1 MGTESLSLKTAVEQW
16 DHASVAARLDQA
28 SAERTEFVERF
39 PPSVWPEVDL
49 ADYALGQTD
58 RPDAFSRW
66 IEFRTPTIGSIKGG
80 SAHKHLVYRRSTGDW
95 FFEAKYGSVDKAWD
109 AVRKGFAELVA
120 AGADGRWSDIDQIEG
135 LWAAPAVRGKTA
147 WIYFPDQLLPIYS
160 KTHLD
165 YWLRLF
171 AIDSGDLGAVGRNRL
186 LLEELKS
193 MPAFDGWS
201 PVEIMFFL
209 HSWGDPDP
217 GHKILKIAPGEDA
230 RLWSECRDS
239 GTIRLGWDEIAD
251 LTLFEGL
258 DDLQIAYAAAKPGNT
273 DRQVTHAC
281 KSLLLFRDLEEGDI
295 VVANR
300 GTKTVLGIGRVAGGY
315 YHVENRSEYRHTV
328 DVDWFDTTE
337 RTVDFG
343 GGWRS
348 TIMKVRPDQYHALTA
363 NASETGDDT
372 RSTGRGAIP
381 NVPDVH
387 REAELLLKRS
397 GQLVFYGPPGTGK
410 TFTARRHAGWLLEGA
425 SSAVDSAWA
434 FGSPSDLREILE
446 RRSDVFTTDERPAWL
461 LVANPQYWSWDE
473 LFARGSTE
481 FRWGKIARN
490 YDEVAAGDVVY
501 GYEAT
506 PTKAVVAKA
515 EIGRGLHK
523 DAEGYDVLTVSN
535 GRPVDGPTW
544 ALLQNDPVLS
554 QSEPVSCRMQ
564 GTLFRLEPHE
574 VTRLE
579 LLLGGTQRSLAGSG
593 VPQLTQVTFHP
604 TYSYEDFIEG
614 YKPTESGNVGLELVM
629 KDGIFKRV
637 CKAAAADPDRPYVV
651 IIDEINR
658 GNVPKIFGEL
668 ITLIE
673 ADKRGTAVTLPQSGH
688 RFVVPPNVH
697 VIATMNTADRSI
709 HVMDAALRRR
719 FAFVELL
726 PDPSVLAGAVVGS
739 LPLDDLLRELNSR
752 IREGVSRELQIGHA
766 MFMNGHVP
774 LSRPDEF
781 ALAMKYEV
789 LPLLQEYVYG
799 DYRQLANLLGEEVVD
814 IDEQVP
820 RWDVL
825 NNPERLVDAV
835 STHLGIALT

>member
-1 MGTESLSLKTAVEQW
+1 MGAESLSLTTAIEQW
-16 DHASVAARLDQA
+16 DRESVAEGLAQA

-39 PPSVWPEVDL
+39 PPSMWPGVDL
-49 ADYALGQTD
+49 EDYALGQAD
-58 RPDAFSRW
+58 SSDAFSRW

-80 SAHKHLVYRRSTGDW
+80 SAHKHLVFRRVTGDW
-95 FFEAKYGSVDKAWD
+95 YFESKYGSVEEAWD
-109 AVRKGFAELVA
+109 AVRNGFAELVA
-120 AGADGRWSDIDQIEG
+120 AGNEGRWNDIDQIEG
-135 LWAAPAVRGKTA
+135 IWAAPAVRGKTA

-160 KTHLD
+160 KKHLD

-171 AIDSGDLGAVGRNRL
+171 DIDSGDRGALGRNRL
-186 LLEELKS
+186 LFEQLTS

-201 PVEIMFFL
+201 PLEIMFFL
-209 HSWGDPDP
+209 YSWGDPDP
-217 GHKILKIAPGEDA
+217 GHKIFKIAPGEDA
-230 RLWSECRDS
+230 RLWPDCQES
-239 GTIRLGWDEIAD
+239 GTIRIGWDEIGD

-258 DDLQIAYAAAKPGNT
+258 DDLQVAYAQAKPTNT
-273 DRQVTHAC
+273 DKQVRQAC

-300 GTKTVLGIGRVAGGY
+300 GTKTVLGVGRVTGGY
-315 YHVENRSEYRHTV
+315 YHNEGLVEYRHIV
-328 DVDWFDTTE
+328 DVDWFDTSE
-337 RTVDFG
+337 REVDFG

-348 TIMKVRPDQYHALTA
+348 TIMKVRPDQYHGLMAGVSDSAERSNL
-363 NASETGDDT
+363 ST
-372 RSTGRGAIP
+372 RGTVPS
-381 NVPDVH
+381 VPDVH
-387 REAELLLKRS
+387 REAEMLLKRS
-397 GQLVFYGPPGTGK
+397 GQIVFYGPPGTGK
-410 TFTARRHAGWLLEGA
+410 TYTARRHAGWLLEGG
-425 SSAVDSAWA
+425 SSVADSAWA
-434 FGSPSDLREILE
+434 FGSPADLREILE
-446 RRSDVFTTDERPAWL
+446 RRSDVATTDERPAWL

-473 LFARGSTE
+473 LFAQGSTE
-481 FRWGKIARN
+481 FNYGKIARN

-506 PTKAVVAKA
+506 PTKAVVARA
-515 EIGRGLHK
+515 EISRGLHK
-523 DAEGYDVLTVSN
+523 DREGYDVLTISN

-574 VTRLE
+574 VARME
-579 LLLGGTQRSLAGSG
+579 LLLGNTERSSAGSG

-614 YKPTESGNVGLELVM
+614 YKPTESGNGGLELVM
-629 KDGIFKRV
+629 KDGLFKRV
-637 CKAAAADPDRPYVV
+637 CKAAAADPDHPYVV

-673 ADKRGTAVTLPQSGH
+673 SDKRGTAVTLPQSGH
-688 RFVVPPNVH
+688 KFVVPSNVH

-719 FAFVELL
+719 FSFVELL

-739 LPLDDLLRELNSR
+739 LPLDELLRELNSR
-752 IREGVSRELQIGHA
+752 IREGVSRELQLGHA
-766 MFMNGHVP
+766 VFMNGNVP

-781 ALAMKYEV
+781 ALTMKYEV

-799 DYRQLANLLGEEVVD
+799 DYRQLADLLGDEVID
-814 IDEQVP
+814 LDEQVP
-820 RWDVL
+820 RWEVL
-825 NNPERLVDAV
+825 DNSERLVDAI
-835 STHLGIALT
+835 STHLGIALA